1 MALNPYVDINTK
13 RNLNEQ
19 SLISGL
25 VAEAIKFNGVD
36 VVYLPRTLQKED
48 TLFHEDP
55 VSSFT
60 QNFPIEAYVESF
72 DGFEG
77 DGDLLGA
84 IGLTINDQVSLQF
97 SQIRFKEA
105 TSMNRPMEGDL
116 IYSAMSNSLFE
127 IKFVE
132 HEDQF
137 YVAGT
142 SPSFKI
148 KCELFDFSG
157 ESFTTGIVEVDTIDD
172 ILVDAE
178 GDSIDVTAQPYA
190 DNVQIQQEGAGI
202 LDFSETNPF
211 GAP

>member
-1 MALNPYVDINTK
+1 
-13 RNLNEQ
+13 
-19 SLISGL
+19 
-25 VAEAIKFNGVD
+25 
-36 VVYLPRTLQKED
+36 
-48 TLFHEDP
+48 
-55 VSSFT
+55 
-60 QNFPIEAYVESF
+60 
-72 DGFEG
+72 
-77 DGDLLGA
+77 
-84 IGLTINDQVSLQF
+84 
-97 SQIRFKEA
+97 
-105 TSMNRPMEGDL
+105 MEGDL